1 MIIYKVKEQVI
12 NDISGWK
19 PKDRY
24 AVLIVESDEAN
35 PLVWKPSPLTEF
47 LEVYMSEK
55 AVNTKIHYGYVIC
68 DFLNYLKLQI
78 ELGEDECF
86 DILQEEG
93 IYGLNFIHASKYLT
107 YIGTRKT
114 KVNKQG
120 EEELVVNNYSTVKRK
135 ENILISFYTFLNK
148 KKILTNKDAIVEHKV
163 VPIKNRGNVTS
174 KGKRVSISP
183 FKDSLEY
190 KVFYPPTNPTNSYG
204 ESIKAIK
211 LADMKRA
218 TWELFLEYA
227 RENYPDIALGVA
239 MQFMG
244 GLRLGE
250 VVNLTIDAVEVN
262 RDKDKLF
269 LDIND
274 RQLFLFK
281 SLKSKK
287 SQVKF
292 ARENQVV
299 FNWNQ
304 ELFNIWDEHMK
315 YLSKLKKRTNI
326 KALFVNKKGN
336 PMTGDVYEE
345 RFKKLKSD
353 FIEFLE
359 NSKPVESKTLKKY
372 AWSTHIGR
380 HVFTNFIIKT
390 GLANNSMGVPDAK
403 IVASLRGDR
412 NLSSALAY
420 IDSIA
425 MVEAIDENL
434 QNLSKEALK
443 EERV

>member
-1 MIIYKVKEQVI
+1 
-12 NDISGWK
+12 
-19 PKDRY
+19 
-24 AVLIVESDEAN
+24 
-35 PLVWKPSPLTEF
+35 
-47 LEVYMSEK
+47 
-55 AVNTKIHYGYVIC
+55 
-68 DFLNYLKLQI
+68 
-78 ELGEDECF
+78 
-86 DILQEEG
+86 
-93 IYGLNFIHASKYLT
+93 
-107 YIGTRKT
+107 
-114 KVNKQG
+114 
-120 EEELVVNNYSTVKRK
+120 
-135 ENILISFYTFLNK
+135 
-148 KKILTNKDAIVEHKV
+148 
-163 VPIKNRGNVTS
+163 
-174 KGKRVSISP
+174 
-183 FKDSLEY
+183 
-190 KVFYPPTNPTNSYG
+190 
-204 ESIKAIK
+204 
-211 LADMKRA
+211 MKRA

-304 ELFNIWDEHMK
+304 ELFNTWDEHMK

-420 IDSIA
+420 IDRIA